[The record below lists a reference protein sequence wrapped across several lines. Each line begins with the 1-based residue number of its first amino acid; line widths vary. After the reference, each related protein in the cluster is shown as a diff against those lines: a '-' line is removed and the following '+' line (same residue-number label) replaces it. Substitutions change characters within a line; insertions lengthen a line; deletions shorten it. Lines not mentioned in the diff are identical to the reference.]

1 MIARGK
7 GGSGLKHGGFVMLL
21 SIGAMAGI
29 ISGTVLGF
37 GMKLLEQMTG
47 SAVYVLLLNI
57 DFVKW
62 APVERSEQMEFA
74 LHLIVS
80 FPLAIIYLSLLSLWR
95 SPVLLSLGMSIAV
108 ACCTWIPLTQLS
120 VRTPDVSDVTALFWW
135 LIGHLLYGA
144 VLACFGVFWLKRRGG
159 EG

>member
-1 MIARGK
+1 
-7 GGSGLKHGGFVMLL
+7 MLL
-21 SIGAMAGI
+21 TLGMMAGV

-37 GMKLLEQMTG
+37 AMKLLEQMTG

-62 APVERSEQMEFA
+62 VPDGLNEQLEFA

-80 FPLAIIYLSLLSLWR
+80 IPLAIIYLALLSIWR
-95 SPVLLSLGMSIAV
+95 SPVVLSFGMSIAA

-120 VRTPDVSDVTALFWW
+120 VRTPDMSDLTALFWW
-135 LIGHLLYGA
+135 LMGHFLYGA
-144 VLACFGVFWLKRRGG
+144 VLACFGVFWLRRGG
-159 EG
+159 EEG